1 MVKMAK
7 NKNIGAISIAELK
20 DLLRDNLNALW
31 ENDPA
36 LHTKHADAS
45 MMIPPVMVWGTLVQV
60 SPSGLYCH

>member
-1 MVKMAK
+1 MVKTK
-7 NKNIGAISIAELK
+7 NAGAISIAELK

-45 MMIPPVMVWGTLVQV
+45 MMIPPVMVWGAPGVGN
-60 SPSGLYCH
+60 PPPCGN